1 LSNDPVVSPYVP
13 HFGRYEIREEIG
25 EGAMGR
31 VYKAWDPVVR
41 RVVAVKTIRS
51 EYLTGETHEE
61 YLRRFR
67 REAQAAG
74 RLSHPNIVGIYDV
87 SVDYFVME
95 YLEGVSLQSVLAQRE
110 VLPLPEA
117 LPILTPIAE
126 AIDYA
131 HRAGIIHRDIKPAN
145 IMILPDGRPKLMD
158 FGVARLPTSAITES
172 GQSFGSPSYMAP
184 EQIASDDVTPRA
196 DLFSF
201 AVVAYEALTGRRP
214 FQGASITAII
224 YRIVHEPAPPP
235 RSFNDALP
243 PHLDDVFRRALA
255 KEPTN
260 RFPSAQAFIAALNGE
275 ELVLPEHLLEPLV
288 SVPAAENSGD
298 LTTHLLRRRADGT
311 LDDDDVRPRR
321 WLPWAVAVAAVVA
334 IGAEV
339 VALRRAGPIP
349 AAAARRVPSLP
360 EGLRI
365 ETRPPGATVWIDG
378 RPAGDAPLSI
388 RELRPGMHQ
397 VRVAQEGYAPA
408 ELFFEIQ
415 EGTNPPPLRFK
426 MAPLTSPAE
435 IRSDPEAAS
444 VTLDGRPIG
453 TTPLDT
459 VALGPGPHQIR
470 LERKGYLAK
479 VKQVEAHPGVKLLVR
494 ERLDPAPPSLAEAAP
509 PPTLAPT
516 PAPLVEGA
524 LVDLDGS
531 VKPPR
536 RISGEPA
543 SYPKAARRL
552 HEQGTVQVELIVD
565 EKGIPRDPRVVQSA
579 SAVLDEA
586 VIDAVYK
593 FRYEP
598 ATKDGIR
605 VKVRQAYIQKFP

>member
-1 LSNDPVVSPYVP
+1 MSNDSAVP
-13 HFGRYEIREEIG
+13 QTASRFGRYEIQEEIG

-31 VYKAWDPVVR
+31 VYKAWDPLVR
-41 RVVAVKTIRS
+41 RVVAIKTIRS

-74 RLSHPNIVGIYDV
+74 RLSHPNIVAIYDV
-87 SVDYFVME
+87 GEDYFVME
-95 YLEGVSLQSVLAQRE
+95 FLEGVSLQAVLTQRE
-110 VLPLPEA
+110 VLPLAEA
-117 LPILTPIAE
+117 LRILTPVAE

-131 HRAGIIHRDIKPAN
+131 HRSGIVHRDVKPAN

-184 EQIASDDVTPRA
+184 EQIASDDVTPQA

-235 RSFNDALP
+235 RSFNDELP
-243 PHLDDVFRRALA
+243 PHHDEVFRRALA
-255 KEPTN
+255 KDPGN
-260 RFPSAQAFIAALNGE
+260 RFPSAQAFIAGLNGE
-275 ELVLPEHLLEPLV
+275 ALVLPEHLLEPLAAA
-288 SVPAAENSGD
+288 PATDNSGD

-321 WLPWAVAVAAVVA
+321 WLPWAVAVAAVLA
-334 IGAEV
+334 LGAEV
-339 VALRRAGPIP
+339 VALRRGGPIP
-349 AAAARRVPSLP
+349 ATAARRVPSLP

-365 ETRPPGATVWIDG
+365 ETRPPGASVWMDG
-378 RPAGDAPLSI
+378 RPAGEAPLSI
-388 RELRPGMHQ
+388 KDLRPGVHQ

-408 ELFFEIQ
+408 ELTFEVQ
-415 EGTNPPPLRFK
+415 EGMSPPPLRFK
-426 MAPLTSPAE
+426 MEPLTSPAE
-435 IRSDPEAAS
+435 IHSEPEAAT
-444 VTLDGRPIG
+444 VTLDGRAIG
-453 TTPLDT
+453 ATPLDKI
-459 VALGPGPHQIR
+459 ALGPGPHQIR
-470 LERKGYLAK
+470 LERKGFLAT
-479 VKQVEAHPGVKLLVR
+479 VKQVEARPGVKLFVR
-494 ERLDPAPPSLAEAAP
+494 ARLDPAPPSLADEAP

-524 LVDLDGS
+524 LVELDDG
-531 VKPPR
+531 VKAPR
-536 RISGEPA
+536 LISGA
-543 SYPKAARRL
+543 RAQYPKAAQKL
-552 HEQGTVQVELIVD
+552 HLQGTVQVELIVD

-598 ATKDGIR
+598 AVKDGVR
-605 VKVRQAYIQKFP
+605 VKVRQTYSQKFP